1 MQAQHA
7 EAHLVEDGVD
17 LVLLVGA
24 AGLERILRRAMVLGA
39 LGDGTL
45 LSWSSTALTL
55 TGLRHEFIRGRR
67 ASRG

>member
-17 LVLLVGA
+17 LELLVGA

-39 LGDGTL
+39 LGDSTL
-45 LSWSSTALTL
+45 PSWSSTGLTL
-55 TGLRHEFIRGRR
+55 TGLHHAFM
-67 ASRG
+67 

>member
-7 EAHLVEDGVD
+7 EAHLVEDCVD

-39 LGDGTL
+39 LGDSTL
-45 LSWSSTALTL
+45 LS
-55 TGLRHEFIRGRR
+55 
-67 ASRG
+67 